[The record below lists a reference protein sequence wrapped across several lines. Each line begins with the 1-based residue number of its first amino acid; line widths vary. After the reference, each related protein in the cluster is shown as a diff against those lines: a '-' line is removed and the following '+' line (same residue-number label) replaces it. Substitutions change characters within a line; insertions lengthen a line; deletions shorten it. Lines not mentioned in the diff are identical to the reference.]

1 MRCRVSF
8 GVVLS
13 IVGTTLAVHAVCRET
28 FAQPAPTAVAA
39 FPDLEPAG
47 VTASVDPVAQLLD
60 DDPYRGCYDPLFDDD
75 PYAEALHRLRP
86 HVHGEH
92 VVTPT
97 STSPLFDDPYDT
109 ALLLA
114 EDPYAQ

>member
-60 DDPYRGCYDPLFDDD
+60 DDPT
-75 PYAEALHRLRP
+75 EAATTRCSMT
-86 HVHGEH
+86 
-92 VVTPT
+92 TPT
-97 STSPLFDDPYDT
+97 PRLSIG
-109 ALLLA
+109 
-114 EDPYAQ
+114 